1 MKNLLKQFDPLT
13 REEILTLR
21 PGLYADHDL
30 LSVAEHFRK
39 NKDRDREMAVFEL
52 ILRSPEVT
60 ETVSY

>member
-1 MKNLLKQFDPLT
+1 MKNLLKSFDPLT
-13 REEILTLR
+13 RAQILALR

-30 LSVAEHFRK
+30 LSVAEHFQK
-39 NKDRDREMAVFEL
+39 NKERDREMAVFEL